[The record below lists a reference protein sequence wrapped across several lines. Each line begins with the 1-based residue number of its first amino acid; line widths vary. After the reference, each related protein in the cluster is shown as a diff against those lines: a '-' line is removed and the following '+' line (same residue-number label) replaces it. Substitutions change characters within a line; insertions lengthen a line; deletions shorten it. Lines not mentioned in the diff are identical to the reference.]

1 MQDRYEILD
10 DNGVIH
16 SGSEDE
22 MRRAFEVMTNDDGN
36 SDFEEDEIERWFL
49 QSWDGDLKLV
59 QVIQTYK

>member
-1 MQDRYEILD
+1 MQDKYEILD

-22 MRRAFEVMTNDDGN
+22 MRRAFEVMTGDDEN
-36 SDFEEDEIERWFL
+36 SDFEEDEIKQW
-49 QSWDGDLKLV
+49 SVPDWVGDLKLV